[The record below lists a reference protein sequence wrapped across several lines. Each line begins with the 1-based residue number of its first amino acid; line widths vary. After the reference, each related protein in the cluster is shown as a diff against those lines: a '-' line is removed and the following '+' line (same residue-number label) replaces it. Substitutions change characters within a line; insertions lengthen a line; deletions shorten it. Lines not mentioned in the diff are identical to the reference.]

1 MSQPTCNLFCIIL
14 LTEFITMIYWSD
26 SELLLDF
33 HPRVFSKCLQK
44 SLIGGVLLMYLS
56 SSLYLFSSLL
66 LSFCWSGHVFSLLWS
81 NVSKAK
87 SLKDCSLKVFFKCI
101 CHCLCICL
109 CLRCCFFVGQIMF
122 SHHSDQMSQRSKVS
136 KIEGVL

>member
-81 NVSKAK
+81 NVSKVK
-87 SLKDCSLKVFFKCI
+87 SLKEI
-101 CHCLCICL
+101 CHCHCLCLCICL
-109 CLRCCFFVGQIMF
+109 CWSG
-122 SHHSDQMSQRSKVS
+122 HVS
-136 KIEGVL
+136 SWLPSVLQDFGLVWKAGRLEGFESNTMTRQ